1 MNFKNRRWL
10 GAIALLTLMLLSLFA
25 APAADLRQGST
36 YSRSPDG
43 YGAWFAYMQT
53 QGKPIQRWQKSVDR
67 LFEADEPPVPPATE
81 ISAKTSDRL
90 LSSAP
95 QIPITLIQIDNGS
108 SWSTA
113 ENPDWIKQGNV
124 LVLLGTKTPVSKA
137 PFRSSLS
144 SPVGNVKVE
153 TSQRYRSSRQRAS
166 EPRLPGQDASPIQ
179 PILRDDYGAVVWEE
193 AIGKGYIIHAS
204 TPFLAANAYQG
215 EPGNFKFLAK
225 LVTDFGHPIWVDEY
239 IHGYKDPDPVTQGKS
254 PSLLGYL
261 AKTPLLIVGAQI
273 FVLLLTLIWGQN
285 RRLGAPKKL
294 IEPLENNSTAYIHAM
309 AGVLQK
315 ANSSGFVVE
324 TIAKAEQI
332 QLQRSLGLG
341 TALLDPQVVSAAWQQ
356 QTGQPAAQLQE
367 IFDLAKRDRRPTDS
381 ELLTWLKS
389 IQTARQRIER

>member
-10 GAIALLTLMLLSLFA
+10 GAIALLTLILLSLFA
-25 APAADLRQGST
+25 APATDLRQGST

-43 YGAWFAYMQT
+43 YGAWFAYMQA

-67 LFEADEPPVPPATE
+67 LFEADEPPVPSATE
-81 ISAKTSDRL
+81 VSTKAS

-95 QIPITLIQIDNGS
+95 PSPITLIQIDNGNI
-108 SWSTA
+108 WSTA
-113 ENPDWIKQGNV
+113 ANPGWIEQGNV
-124 LVLLGTKTPVSKA
+124 LVLLGTKAPVSKA

-144 SPVGNVKVE
+144 SPSGSVKIE
-153 TSQRYRSSRQRAS
+153 TSQRYTPSGQRAS
-166 EPRLPGQDASPIQ
+166 EPPGQDSSQIQ

-193 AIGKGYIIHAS
+193 AIGKGRIIHSS
-204 TPFLAANAYQG
+204 TPFLAANAYQD

-225 LVTDFGHPIWVDEY
+225 LVIDSGHPIWVDEY
-239 IHGYKDPDPVTQGKS
+239 IHGYRDPDPIAPGKS

-261 AKTPLLIVGAQI
+261 AQTPLLIVGVQAL
-273 FVLLLTLIWGQN
+273 VLLLTLIWGQN

-294 IEPLENNSTAYIHAM
+294 AEPPEDNSTAYIQAL

-315 ANSSGFVVE
+315 ANSSDFVAG

-332 QLQRSLGLG
+332 QFQRSLGLG
-341 TALLDPQVVSAAWQQ
+341 TALLDSQTVSAAWHQ

-367 IFDLAKRDRRPTDS
+367 ILDLPQGDRRSTDS
-381 ELLTWLKS
+381 ELLTWLKN
-389 IQTARQRIER
+389 IQTAHQQLER